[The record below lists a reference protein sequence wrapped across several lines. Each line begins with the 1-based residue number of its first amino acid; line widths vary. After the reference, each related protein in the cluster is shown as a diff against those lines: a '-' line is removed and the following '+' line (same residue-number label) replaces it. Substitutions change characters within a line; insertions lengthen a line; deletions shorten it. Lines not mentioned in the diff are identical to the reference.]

1 MNMRISTFILTG
13 ALLAQGAIAMDELPT
28 TLDKLFDHVNALPN
42 ANGVPGILKRLQSH
56 NPEALKHLCHEI
68 MATNFYDKAAAA
80 SVGTLK
86 RNAMVSFCS
95 GTVFERADLKKATQ
109 KEKPT
114 EAKKEIIKLKP
125 IDFTKKSKGVEEEQ
139 QALKAVELQILENA
153 EKLGKKQEF
162 EKKLEKAK
170 ENLMKAKEFY
180 DNLAVAI
187 MGMRE
192 DLKEIGGFK
201 VFKPHNHD
209 HDTPE
214 HYLEALEASLPQENP
229 SILTHGSR
237 EQLHVASELLK
248 EANHNN
254 ALARLEMEAINRE
267 MMEMAS

>member
-1 MNMRISTFILTG
+1 MRISTFILAST
-13 ALLAQGAIAMDELPT
+13 LLAQGTMAMDELPT
-28 TLDKLFDHVNALPN
+28 TLDKLFEHVNALPN
-42 ANGVPGILKRLQSH
+42 AKGVPGILERLQSH

-109 KEKPT
+109 KVKPV
-114 EAKKEIIKLKP
+114 EEKKEAVKLKP
-125 IDFTKKSKGVEEEQ
+125 IDFTKKSKSVEEEQ

-162 EKKLEKAK
+162 EKKLEKAM
-170 ENLMKAKEFY
+170 ENLKKAKEFY

-187 MGMRE
+187 MGMRK

-209 HDTPE
+209 HDSPE
-214 HYLEALEASLPQENP
+214 QYLEALEASLPKENP
-229 SILTHGSR
+229 SVLTHGSR
-237 EQLHVASELLK
+237 EQLQMASNLLK
-248 EANHNN
+248 EANKNH
-254 ALARLEMEAINRE
+254 ASARHEMEAINRE
-267 MMEMAS
+267 MMEIAHQ